1 MPEKGY
7 AIDLSTFSLKKLKHN
22 IENTR
27 TLPSQQILQED
38 MDERFACLEQHGIE
52 NLQQLQ
58 TVLKTKKEVQS
69 FAQETGLPVDYLTI
83 LRREVNSYQP
93 KPIQLKD
100 FPGVKPE
107 VIQKLD
113 RIGIKQTKQ
122 LFPHVLTR
130 EDRCAFAEENQ
141 IADDDLLELT
151 RLTDIARLKWVGPK
165 FARLLI
171 ESPYDTVEK
180 IANSDYEALYLALA
194 EVNEKKEIYKGNI
207 GEEDLKNWV
216 NVVVQDVQQV
226 IQY

>member
-7 AIDLSTFSLKKLKHN
+7 AIDLSTFSLMKLKHN

-27 TLPSQQILQED
+27 TLPSQKILEED
-38 MDERFACLEQHGIE
+38 IDERFACLEQHGLE

-58 TVLKTKKEVQS
+58 TALKTKKEVQS

-100 FPGVKPE
+100 FPRVNPE

-113 RIGIKQTKQ
+113 RIGIKQTRQ

-130 EDRCAFAEENQ
+130 EDRRAFAEENQ

-171 ESPYDTVEK
+171 ESPYDSVEK
-180 IANSDYEALYLALA
+180 IANSDYETLYLALA
-194 EVNEKKEIYKGNI
+194 EVNEEQEIYKGNI

-216 NVVVQDVQQV
+216 NFVVQDVPQV